1 MSTSKR
7 TTMKLHFIKIFKYA
21 LLSSVLFTFS
31 SCQKDFLNQVP
42 DDRLTLDE
50 VFSRRDLS
58 EGWLANTYNYI
69 RDEAHRTNSTPWD
82 VLSDDNDVSQRNH
95 PFRIN
100 LGNWSA
106 SSEANNYWNFWDHYY
121 KGIRTATTFINRI
134 DGNSEILQEREGAA
148 LIKKRKAEARFL
160 RAFFYA
166 EILKQYGPFIILGD
180 EEIDPDLPI
189 TDPAMQMARSS
200 YDECVDFIIS
210 ELDKAEADLDVEHY
224 YNGDQVLENDMG
236 RASKVLCR
244 AIKSRVLLYAASPL
258 VNGNSEYANFTN
270 KDGKALISSTYDAS
284 KWTRAASAA
293 KEVIDYAESS
303 GGKLGLYKRYN
314 GNQLD
319 AYLSYRDVFLD
330 SWNEEW
336 ILGRNNNSLGSYQRS
351 STPRLA
357 NGYAS
362 MGPTQQLVDTY
373 RMSNGEEPIT
383 GYAGDGSPI
392 INASSGYSETGF
404 SNFRAPGATRDKNT
418 FNMYVNR
425 EPRFY
430 ATVTYSG
437 SDWINTSS
445 SLGVREIQLY
455 YTGESGKGG
464 SHDYSE
470 TGYLFRKN
478 VSPTYHP
485 TQNNVARPHVMMR
498 YAEILL
504 NYVEA
509 LNEVEPTNPDI
520 LKYLNQIRERGGI
533 PPLTE
538 SLSQSEMRE
547 QIRTERRI
555 ELTMEHLRYFDTRRW
570 KIAEQTDAGPFY
582 GMNVEAGTSNTDVAF
597 FQRTRFENRVF
608 RKSFYFFPIP
618 QTEVQRNPNLVQN
631 PGW

>member
-1 MSTSKR
+1 MKFNYKFRIKTLAFVTVLLFNTSC
-7 TTMKLHFIKIFKYA
+7 Y
-21 LLSSVLFTFS
+21 
-31 SCQKDFLNQVP
+31 KDFLDQVP
-42 DDRLTLDE
+42 DDRLTLEE
-50 VFSRRDLS
+50 VFNRRDQS

-95 PFRIN
+95 PFRVN
-100 LGNWSA
+100 LGNWNA
-106 SSEANNYWNFWDHYY
+106 SSEATSYWDFWTHYY
-121 KGIRTATTFINRI
+121 KGIRTATTYIMLI
-134 DGNSEILQEREGAA
+134 DGNEEIMQEREGAA
-148 LIKKRKAEARFL
+148 FIKRRKAEARFL

-180 EEIDPDLPI
+180 DEIDPDLPL

-200 YDECVDFIIS
+200 YDECVDYIIS
-210 ELDKAEADLDVEHY
+210 ELDLAESDLDVEHY
-224 YNGDQVLENDMG
+224 YNGDAVLENDMG

-244 AIKSRVLLYAASPL
+244 AIKSKVLLYAASPL
-258 VNGNSEYANFTN
+258 VNGNMDYANFKN
-270 KDGKALISSTYDAS
+270 KDGKSLINTSYDIN
-284 KWTRAASAA
+284 KWTKAANAA
-293 KEVIDYAESS
+293 KAVINYAEAS
-303 GGKLGLYKRYN
+303 GGRLGLYKKYN
-314 GNQLD
+314 GTDLD
-319 AYLSYRDVFLD
+319 PFLSYRDVFLD
-330 SWNEEW
+330 SWNMEW
-336 ILGRNNNSLGSYQRS
+336 ILARNTNSLGSYQRS
-351 STPRLA
+351 CTPRLA
-357 NGYAS
+357 SGYAS

-373 RMSNGEEPIT
+373 RMANGEQPIT
-383 GYAGDGSPI
+383 GRNADGSPI
-392 INASSGYSETGF
+392 INMTSGYNETGF
-404 SNFRAPGATRDKNT
+404 SNFTAPGATRQKNT

-430 ATVTYSG
+430 ATITYSG
-437 SDWINTSS
+437 SDWINTTS

-478 VSPTYHP
+478 ISPTYHP
-485 TQNNVARPHVMMR
+485 TQNNIARPLVMMR

-509 LNEVEPTNPDI
+509 LNESDPTNPDI

-533 PPLTE
+533 SPL
-538 SLSQSEMRE
+538 SSGLNQNEMRE

-570 KIAEQTDAGPFY
+570 KIAEQTDAGAFY
-582 GMNVEAGTSNTDVAF
+582 GMNVEAGTSNTDLAF
-597 FQRTRFENRVF
+597 FQRTRFESRVF
-608 RKSFYFFPIP
+608 RKSFYLFPIP
-618 QTEVQRNPNLVQN
+618 QAEIQRNPNLVQN

>member
-1 MSTSKR
+1 MKFNYKTS
-7 TTMKLHFIKIFKYA
+7 LQF
-21 LLSSVLFTFS
+21 LLFTVVIS
-31 SCQKDFLNQVP
+31 LNTSCYKDFLDQVP
-42 DDRLTLDE
+42 DDRLTLE
-50 VFSRRDLS
+50 EIFSRRQQS
-58 EGWLANTYNYI
+58 EEWLANTYNFI
-69 RDEAHRTNSTPWD
+69 RDEAHRTNDTPWD
-82 VLSDDNDVSQRNH
+82 VLSDDNDVSQRNS
-95 PFRIN
+95 PFRVN
-100 LGNWSA
+100 LGNWNA
-106 SSEANNYWNFWDHYY
+106 SSNYWNFWDHYY

-134 DGNSEILQEREGAA
+134 EGNTEILAEQDGPV
-148 LIKKRKAEARFL
+148 LIKRRKAEARFL

-180 EEIDPDLPI
+180 EEIDPDLPL
-189 TDPAMQMARSS
+189 TDPAMQMARNS
-200 YDECVDFIIS
+200 YDECVDYIVS
-210 ELDKAEADLDVEHY
+210 ELNQAEIDLDREHY
-224 YNGDQVLENDMG
+224 YDGDQVLESDMG

-244 AIKSRVLLYAASPL
+244 AIKSKVLLYAASPL
-258 VNGNSEYANFTN
+258 VNGNTDYVNFQN
-270 KDGKALISSTYDAS
+270 KDGKALINTTYDIN
-284 KWTRAASAA
+284 KWVKAAQAA
-293 KEVIDYAESS
+293 KDIIDYAESS
-303 GGKLGLYKRYN
+303 GRLGLYKKTNSDGSIN
-314 GNQLD
+314 G
-319 AYLSYRDVFLD
+319 YLSYRDVFLD
-330 SWNEEW
+330 SWNIEW
-336 ILGRNNNSLGSYQRS
+336 ILGRNNANMHGYQRS

-362 MGPTQQLVDTY
+362 MGPTQQLVDVY
-373 RMSNGEEPIT
+373 RMADGQVPIT
-383 GYAGDGSPI
+383 GHTADGSPI
-392 INASSGYSETGF
+392 INTASGYSEDGF

-430 ATVTYSG
+430 ATITYSG
-437 SDWINTSS
+437 SDWINTTS

-485 TQNNVARPHVMMR
+485 TQNNVARALVMMR

-509 LNEVEPTNPDI
+509 LNESEPGNPDI

-533 PPLTE
+533 PALA
-538 SLSQSEMRE
+538 SGLSQNEMR
-547 QIRTERRI
+547 QHIRTERRI

-582 GMNVEAGTSNTDVAF
+582 GMNVEAGTSNTDLEF
-597 FQRTRFENRVF
+597 FQRTRFESRVF
-608 RKSFYFFPIP
+608 RRSFYFFPIP
-618 QTEVQRNPNLVQN
+618 QTEIQRNPNLVQN